1 MNLINPPP
9 WSSVSISSG
18 HLYVLQTTFYW
29 YIFLWVSGPGSSS
42 SSRHWAH
49 YISVLNHIK
58 HLMQTY
64 LLARGYSGRGKV
76 TVYWPFTSPNWLISI
91 SPGGHRV
98 QYLGRCHIAGVFI
111 FQRSECSRERN
122 IFLFQV
128 CNIYIRGGGG
138 SKLCSVDDN
147 AQQRSPLCF
156 QTFNSHDREFDLKHE
171 CKQSLLY
178 LSVASFRLGLILQV
192 CLGYDK

>member
-1 MNLINPPP
+1 MLDVLLRLYIPIKKHWCGAPHVNLINPPP

-42 SSRHWAH
+42 ISRHWAH

-91 SPGGHRV
+91 SPWGPQSSVPGPVPHSW
-98 QYLGRCHIAGVFI
+98 GVYFPKVRMQQGEKHLFI
-111 FQRSECSRERN
+111 
-122 IFLFQV
+122 
-128 CNIYIRGGGG
+128 
-138 SKLCSVDDN
+138 
-147 AQQRSPLCF
+147 P
-156 QTFNSHDREFDLKHE
+156 
-171 CKQSLLY
+171 SL
-178 LSVASFRLGLILQV
+178 
-192 CLGYDK
+192 